1 MALPLLNYFSNGEW
15 VDSPENESGLEVLAA
30 DSFVLDDGDIVGFP
44 RHRERFFAA
53 VVDAGVDDTEAFD
66 DFVERCLLWFPREG
80 RWFPRLDVVT
90 NGDSTWFR
98 YHHRLARVASN
109 TAILAVAPAD
119 TREVPWRK
127 GPDLERMAALRAS
140 VSHLADEALI
150 LSEDGVVVEGAYSAI
165 VVIDSDAGQFCVT
178 PSKYPRIDSITEQI
192 VSECVRDDHFEV
204 IKRAHTVSEL
214 EGKEV
219 WVLSALHGI
228 RVATSIVDGPPLEVN
243 MDRRD
248 HFHELRRD
256 YDYPLDGVF

>member
-1 MALPLLNYFSNGEW
+1 MSLPLLNYFANGEW
-15 VDSPENESGLEVLAA
+15 VDPPEDGTRLEVLAA
-30 DSFVLDDGDIVGFP
+30 DSFVLDNGDIVGFP

-90 NGDSTWFR
+90 NGDATWFR
-98 YHHRLARVASN
+98 YHHRLAPAESQ
-109 TAILAVAPAD
+109 TTTLAIAPAD

-150 LSEDGVVVEGAYSAI
+150 LADDKVVVEGAYSAI
-165 VVIDSDAGQFCVT
+165 VVIDSDAGQFCLT

-204 IKRAHTVSEL
+204 IKRSHTLSEL

-228 RVATSIVDGPPLEVN
+228 RVARALSRGREVEVSLAH
-243 MDRRD
+243 RG
-248 HFHELRRD
+248 HFQELRR
-256 YDYPLDGVF
+256 GHN